1 MFAERIHI
9 ASVGW
14 DVDRTVEPALRRRA
28 DRVFLLAHRPSDP
41 ETDVV
46 DQPGAGGTEVEA
58 VVDRLGSAGVE
69 TDVRSVDQGDV
80 YAVLGLVTTLADR
93 QADDDTVLV
102 NVSTGSRLAA
112 IGAALACMDDDTDA
126 TAYYPPVPGTPAA
139 TTARAE
145 RRRVDVV
152 PEYPIASPSRDEV
165 VVMALVAVRDTAM
178 YTPKKNDLID
188 EALAIRN
195 DVDRPVPFA
204 ERVVGSVHGRADDG
218 RRAVEGFDDLDSAEK
233 KGAYRTLRTRALA
246 ELEDR
251 GYVSIDDERVGR
263 GDAVTLTPTG
273 EAALQ
278 AFRHKILDV
287 VRVLD
292 TADAPQ
298 WLTDG
303 LDDGAERHR

>member
-1 MFAERIHI
+1 
-9 ASVGW
+9 
-14 DVDRTVEPALRRRA
+14 
-28 DRVFLLAHRPSDP
+28 
-41 ETDVV
+41 
-46 DQPGAGGTEVEA
+46 
-58 VVDRLGSAGVE
+58 
-69 TDVRSVDQGDV
+69 
-80 YAVLGLVTTLADR
+80 
-93 QADDDTVLV
+93 
-102 NVSTGSRLAA
+102 
-112 IGAALACMDDDTDA
+112 
-126 TAYYPPVPGTPAA
+126 
-139 TTARAE
+139 
-145 RRRVDVV
+145 
-152 PEYPIASPSRDEV
+152 
-165 VVMALVAVRDTAM
+165 M